1 MAVEAHH
8 LLPLFASQLLGNQEI
23 VSGIDQDQSN
33 IHDMQLLGYAGPL
46 LPLGDS
52 SALLAS
58 ENGGLYGKRPRES
71 FSFIGE
77 DFSSNVQQQLLHLDR
92 LILNHVAKVRMEL
105 AQRLRRILATAEEAA
120 SKRLKEKDEEVERE
134 RKVTLALEERV
145 KSLCVENQ
153 MWRELA
159 RSSEAVALALRA
171 DLERTLAA
179 TVKAQAA
186 AAEDAESCCCGD
198 SEEEARR
205 ACRCCGEREPEVLL
219 LPCRHLCVCAA
230 CGPAVATCPVCDCRK
245 NGSVLVNMS

>member
-92 LILNHVAKVRMEL
+92 LILNHVA
-105 AQRLRRILATAEEAA
+105 
-120 SKRLKEKDEEVERE
+120 
-134 RKVTLALEERV
+134 KVTLALEERV

>member
-1 MAVEAHH
+1 MAVEAHQ
-8 LLPLFASQLLGNQEI
+8 LPLFPSQLLRNLGI
-23 VSGIDQDQSN
+23 VSGIDQDRSN
-33 IHDMQLLGYAGPL
+33 IHDMQLGYAGPL

-52 SALLAS
+52 AALVTS
-58 ENGGLYGKRPRES
+58 ESGGLHGKRPRES
-71 FSFIGE
+71 FSFLGE
-77 DFSSNVQQQLLHLDR
+77 DFSSNVQQQLLNLDR

-105 AQRLRRILATAEEAA
+105 VQRLRRNLAAAEEGA
-120 SKRLKEKDEEVERE
+120 SKRLKEKEEEVERE
-134 RKVTLALEERV
+134 RKVTWALEERI

-171 DLERTLAA
+171 DLERALAA
-179 TVKAQAA
+179 TVKAAPAA

-205 ACRCCGEREPEVLL
+205 TCRCCGEREPAVLL

-230 CGPAVATCPVCDCRK
+230 CGPAVATCPVCECRK